1 MKCENSEM
9 MTEECIIS
17 ESPMFTIEKLES
29 IVAQMKKSVCKINNF
44 ISNCTG
50 FFCKKKLDNDME
62 ITLLISALHG
72 IKDSKKLNLLLN
84 NEIETKVINLDD
96 SRIIYKDEKFDIV
109 IIEIKPSDK
118 INYSFLEI
126 DEECSTKKD
135 VNNYNNT
142 LVYILGYPYG
152 KDCTFS
158 LGKMNVAETDNEK
171 CIFHKCSSS
180 TGSSGSPI
188 ILLENSKC
196 IGIHLLGGKFK
207 NGGNFLIS
215 SVNDFINEYK
225 NKYSA
230 NTNEKNNLKDK
241 QTFNNIDN
249 QFNNNLNDNN
259 IKGQYNQNINKNNN
273 MNYQNNENMNNQN
286 NNNSMNNQNINN
298 NINNQYQKNRVINNN
313 MNYKINQNLINE
325 NLNNQNNKNN
335 INEQNMI
342 NNNMNAQNSQNINNN
357 IMNNQNINNN
367 MNIQNNNNM
376 NYQNK
381 NYMNYQNYNNNMNN
395 LNNNNS
401 MNNQN
406 INNNLNN
413 LNINNN
419 MNNLNINN
427 SMTNQ
432 NINNIMNNLNMDN
445 SINNLNKNNSMNNI
459 KNYLN
464 NNLRNKF
471 NDNMNNQYN
480 KNLNNQYNN
489 NMNNQYINNMS
500 NQINNNFNNNNMNNQ
515 NNKNMNIQNN
525 NEINNINLN
534 NNIMNTNN
542 QFANEYYVDIYPYI
556 NEIKINIS
564 FQNKD
569 NEIKT
574 VTIPASLRNSELYY
588 TADILNNSL
597 FLEYSDINLIKLFL
611 NNQLIPN
618 NNEPINKIVF
628 NGANIFIMENIEDL
642 SYYDSIIINNQN
654 VNKINIYFDDNNG
667 KKFSLIFPFNIK
679 IKDMIHGF
687 FAKNKIPILNR
698 KYFSFYFNQKSL
710 DLNEENLLINENII
724 NGSTIYF
731 ISLDINKNSDNMTY
745 LKINFPGK
753 KLNVSLIDKN
763 GELIGK
769 IYASSLQRIK
779 IFYKKL
785 KNYLSQKKNII
796 FTGKAVILYSEI
808 ILNKLDERT
817 FSSIGILNDFSIK
830 LIE

>member
-72 IKDSKKLNLLLN
+72 IKDSKKLNLILN

-298 NINNQYQKNRVINNN
+298 N
-313 MNYKINQNLINE
+313 M
-325 NLNNQNNKNN
+325 
-335 INEQNMI
+335 
-342 NNNMNAQNSQNINNN
+342 
-357 IMNNQNINNN
+357 
-367 MNIQNNNNM
+367 
-376 NYQNK
+376 
-381 NYMNYQNYNNNMNN
+381 
-395 LNNNNS
+395 
-401 MNNQN
+401 
-406 INNNLNN
+406 NN

-427 SMTNQ
+427 SMKNQ

-574 VTIPASLRNSELYY
+574 VAIPASLRNSELYY

-628 NGANIFIMENIEDL
+628 NGANIFIMEIIDDL